1 MRGKVLSYDDSLAQ
15 GLISGDDGVRYG
27 FTRADLMGGTRSV
40 ATGSTVDFEAFD
52 GRAVS
57 VYVVSTGLSDKNK
70 WVAALLTFFFG
81 IWGVHKFYLG
91 KNTAGV
97 IMLVCGTVGWFLVI
111 PGIAVAL
118 ISFIELIIYLLKS
131 EQQFH
136 EDYVAGDR
144 SWF

>member
-1 MRGKVLSYDDSLAQ
+1 MS
-15 GLISGDDGVRYG
+15 
-27 FTRADLMGGTRSV
+27 
-40 ATGSTVDFEAFD
+40 D

>member
-1 MRGKVLSYDDSLAQ
+1 MRGKVLSYDDNMAQ

-27 FTRADLMGGTRSV
+27 FTRADLMAGFRSV
-40 ATGSTVDFEAFD
+40 ANGSTVDFEVSD

-91 KNTAGV
+91 KNTAGI